1 MSLEERK
8 RPRGGRIRP
17 GENEKI
23 SMTPARTI
31 PFIVATIFMD
41 AVGFGIIMPVLPQLV
56 MEVGRIDL
64 PHAIEVGAWIG
75 LVMAVAT
82 FVASPVLGN
91 LSDRF
96 GRRRVLLLALG
107 GLAVDYALLTVVETL
122 PWLFVARALSG
133 IFGGSYAAAQAAIAD
148 ITVPEQ
154 RARNFG
160 FVGAAFGIG
169 FVAGPAIGGFLG
181 EIGPRAPFVAAA
193 ILAAAN
199 MLYGLFIF
207 PETLPPER
215 RRAFDWRRANPL
227 GAFRT
232 MRTLPGMNGVA
243 AVLVLWQI
251 ASLVYPMTWSF
262 YCIAQLG
269 WTPGM
274 IGASLAAVGMMIA
287 LGQVFV
293 VGPAVARFGERD
305 AATLGILVAT
315 LVYVGYAFT
324 TSTVGAFLLLIPVAL
339 QAPVQPA
346 LMAMMSRRATAET
359 QGEVQ
364 GISAMAMGLGQLV
377 APLLLTGTMA
387 YFTADKAPVHFPG
400 AAFIVAALF
409 GWLAI
414 LVLRRL
420 PRAQA
425 SDQMPPA
432 VTG

>member
-1 MSLEERK
+1 
-8 RPRGGRIRP
+8 
-17 GENEKI
+17 
-23 SMTPARTI
+23 MTPSRTI

-56 MEVGRIDL
+56 MEVGELDL

-75 LVMAVAT
+75 LVMAIAT
-82 FVASPVLGN
+82 FIASPLLGN
-91 LSDRF
+91 LSDHF

-122 PWLFVARALSG
+122 PWLFIARALSG

-148 ITVPEQ
+148 ITKPEE

-160 FVGAAFGIG
+160 FVGAAFGVG
-169 FVAGPAIGGFLG
+169 FVAGPAIGGLLG

-193 ILAAAN
+193 ALAAAN
-199 MLYGLFIF
+199 MLYGFFIF

-232 MRTLPGMNGVA
+232 MRSLPGMSGVA
-243 AVLVLWQI
+243 SVLVLWQI

-262 YCIAQLG
+262 YGIAQLG

-274 IGASLAAVGMMIA
+274 IGASLAAVGVAIT

-305 AATLGILVAT
+305 AATLGILVAVA
-315 LVYVGYAFT
+315 VYIGYAFT
-324 TSTVGAFLLLIPVAL
+324 TTTWGAFLLLIPVAL
-339 QAPVQPA
+339 QAPVQPS
-346 LMAMMSRRATAET
+346 LMALMSRRATAET

-387 YFTADKAPVHFPG
+387 YFTAANAPVHFPG
-400 AAFIVAALF
+400 AAFIVAAVF
-409 GWLAI
+409 GLLA
-414 LVLRRL
+414 VVMLRRL
-420 PRAQA
+420 PR
-425 SDQMPPA
+425 
-432 VTG
+432 VTGTDASADQIPPSVTA

>member
-1 MSLEERK
+1 
-8 RPRGGRIRP
+8 
-17 GENEKI
+17 
-23 SMTPARTI
+23 MTSARTI
-31 PFIVATIFMD
+31 AFIVVTIFID
-41 AVGFGIIMPVLPQLV
+41 AIGFGIIMPVLPQLV

-82 FVASPVLGN
+82 FLASPLLGN

-96 GRRRVLLLALG
+96 GRRRVLLLSLG
-107 GLAVDYALLTVVETL
+107 GLAADYTLLTVVGTL

-148 ITVPEQ
+148 ITRPEE

-160 FVGAAFGIG
+160 FVGAAFGVG
-169 FVAGPAIGGFLG
+169 FVVGPAIGGFLG
-181 EIGPRAPFVAAA
+181 ELSPRAPFVAAA

-199 MLYGLFIF
+199 MLYGLIVF
-207 PETLPPER
+207 PETLAAGR

-232 MRTLPGMNGVA
+232 LRGLPGMGGVA

-274 IGASLAAVGMMIA
+274 IGASLAAVGVAIT
-287 LGQVFV
+287 LGQMLV
-293 VGPAVARFGERD
+293 VGPMVTRFGERD
-305 AATLGILVAT
+305 AATFGILVAVA
-315 LVYVGYAFT
+315 VYVGYAFT
-324 TSTVGAFLLLIPVAL
+324 TSTIGAFLLLIPVAL
-339 QAPVQPA
+339 QAPVQPS
-346 LMAMMSRRATAET
+346 LMAMMSRRATPET

-364 GISAMAMGLGQLV
+364 GISAMAMGLGQLA
-377 APLLLTGTMA
+377 APILLTGTMA
-387 YFTADKAPVHFPG
+387 WFTADKAPVHFPG
-400 AAFIVAALF
+400 AAFIVAAVF
-409 GWLAI
+409 GLLAI
-414 LVLRRL
+414 AMLRRL
-420 PRAQA
+420 PRALPA
-425 SDQMPPA
+425 AVDQIPPS
-432 VTG
+432 VTA

>member
-1 MSLEERK
+1 
-8 RPRGGRIRP
+8 
-17 GENEKI
+17 
-23 SMTPARTI
+23 MTAARTI

-56 MEVGRIDL
+56 MEVGRVDL

-82 FVASPVLGN
+82 FLASPILGN
-91 LSDRF
+91 LSDHF

-107 GLAVDYALLTVVETL
+107 GLAVDYALLTIVDTL

-148 ITVPEQ
+148 ITRPEE

-169 FVAGPAIGGFLG
+169 FVAGPALGGFLG
-181 EIGPRAPFVAAA
+181 EISPRAPFVAAA
-193 ILAAAN
+193 ILAAVN
-199 MLYGLFIF
+199 MLYGYFIF
-207 PETLPPER
+207 PETLPAER

-227 GAFRT
+227 GAWKT
-232 MRTLPGMNGVA
+232 MRTLRGMDGVA

-274 IGASLAAVGMMIA
+274 IGASLAAVGVMIA

-293 VGPAVARFGERD
+293 VGPAVRRFGERD
-305 AATLGILVAT
+305 AATLGILVAVA
-315 LVYVGYAFT
+315 VYIGFAFVS
-324 TSTVGAFLLLIPVAL
+324 STWGAFLLLIPVAL
-339 QAPVQPA
+339 QAPVQPS

-364 GISAMAMGLGQLV
+364 GISAMAMGLGQLF

-387 YFTADKAPVHFPG
+387 YFTAKSAPVHFPG
-400 AAFIVAALF
+400 AAFVVAAVF
-409 GWLAI
+409 GLLAI
-414 LVLRRL
+414 LMLRRL
-420 PRAQA
+420 PRATQTV
-425 SDQMPPA
+425 DQMPPS
-432 VTG
+432 VTA

>member
-1 MSLEERK
+1 MNA
-8 RPRGGRIRP
+8 G
-17 GENEKI
+17 
-23 SMTPARTI
+23 RTI
-31 PFIVATIFMD
+31 PFIVATIFVD

-64 PHAIEVGAWIG
+64 AKAIEVGAWIG

-82 FVASPVLGN
+82 FLASPVLGN
-91 LSDRF
+91 LSDHY
-96 GRRRVLLLALG
+96 GRRRILLLALG

-148 ITVPEQ
+148 ITAPEE

-160 FVGAAFGIG
+160 FVGAAFGVG

-181 EIGPRAPFVAAA
+181 EMSPRAPFVAAA

-199 MLYGLFIF
+199 MLYGFFIF

-227 GAFRT
+227 GAWKT
-232 MRTLPGMNGVA
+232 MRALPGMDGVA
-243 AVLVLWQI
+243 GVLVLWQI

-274 IGASLAAVGMMIA
+274 IGASLAAVGVMIA
-287 LGQVFV
+287 LGQTFV

-305 AATLGILVAT
+305 AATLGILVAVA
-315 LVYVGYAFT
+315 VYIAYAFT
-324 TSTVGAFLLLIPVAL
+324 TSTIGAFLLLIPVAL
-339 QAPVQPA
+339 QAPVQPS
-346 LMAMMSRRATAET
+346 LMAMMSRRATADT

-364 GISAMAMGLGQLV
+364 GISAMAMGLGQLA
-377 APLLLTGTMA
+377 APMLLTGTMA
-387 YFTADKAPVHFPG
+387 YFTADTAPVHFPG
-400 AAFIVAALF
+400 AAFIVAAIF
-409 GWLAI
+409 GFLAI
-414 LVLRRL
+414 AMLRRL
-420 PRAQA
+420 PRATPTG
-425 SDQMPPA
+425 DQIPPS
-432 VTG
+432 VTA

>member
-1 MSLEERK
+1 
-8 RPRGGRIRP
+8 
-17 GENEKI
+17 
-23 SMTPARTI
+23 MTPSRTI

-82 FVASPVLGN
+82 FLASPVLGN

-107 GLAVDYALLTVVETL
+107 GLAVDYALLTIVETL

-148 ITVPEQ
+148 ITAPED

-160 FVGAAFGIG
+160 FVGAAFGVG

-181 EIGPRAPFVAAA
+181 EISPRAPFVVAA

-227 GAFRT
+227 GAWKT
-232 MRTLPGMNGVA
+232 MRALAGMEGVA
-243 AVLVLWQI
+243 GVLILWQI

-274 IGASLAAVGMMIA
+274 IGASLAAVGVMIA

-315 LVYVGYAFT
+315 LVYIGYAFT
-324 TSTVGAFLLLIPVAL
+324 TSTIGAFLLLIPVAL
-339 QAPVQPA
+339 QAPVQPS

-400 AAFIVAALF
+400 AAFVVAAVF
-409 GWLAI
+409 GLLAI
-414 LVLRRL
+414 AMLRRL
-420 PRAQA
+420 PRAQPV
-425 SDQMPPA
+425 DQMPPS
-432 VTG
+432 VTA

>member
-1 MSLEERK
+1 
-8 RPRGGRIRP
+8 
-17 GENEKI
+17 
-23 SMTPARTI
+23 MTPTRTI

-56 MEVGRIDL
+56 MEVGRFDL

-82 FVASPVLGN
+82 FLASPVLGN
-91 LSDRF
+91 LSDHF

-107 GLAVDYALLTVVETL
+107 GLAIDYALLTIVQTL

-133 IFGGSYAAAQAAIAD
+133 IFGSSYAAAQAAIAD
-148 ITVPEQ
+148 ITKPEE

-181 EIGPRAPFVAAA
+181 EISPRAPFVAAA

-199 MLYGLFIF
+199 MLYGYFIF

-227 GAFRT
+227 GAWKT
-232 MRTLPGMNGVA
+232 MRALPGMDGVA
-243 AVLVLWQI
+243 GVLVLWQI

-274 IGASLAAVGMMIA
+274 IGASLAAVGVMIA

-305 AATLGILVAT
+305 AATLGILVAVA
-315 LVYVGYAFT
+315 VYIGYAFT
-324 TSTVGAFLLLIPVAL
+324 TSTWGAFLLLIPVAL
-339 QAPVQPA
+339 QAPVQPS

-364 GISAMAMGLGQLV
+364 GISAMAMGLGQLF

-387 YFTADKAPVHFPG
+387 YFTADDAPVHFPG
-400 AAFIVAALF
+400 AAFVVAAIF
-409 GWLAI
+409 GLLAI
-414 LVLRRL
+414 LMLRRL
-420 PRAQA
+420 PRATRTSDDDA
-425 SDQMPPA
+425 ADQMPPS
-432 VTG
+432 VTA

>member
-1 MSLEERK
+1 
-8 RPRGGRIRP
+8 
-17 GENEKI
+17 
-23 SMTPARTI
+23 MTAARTI

-82 FVASPVLGN
+82 FLASPVLGN
-91 LSDRF
+91 LSDHF

-107 GLAVDYALLTVVETL
+107 GLAVDYALLTIVGTL

-148 ITVPEQ
+148 ITKPEE

-160 FVGAAFGIG
+160 FVGAAFGVG

-181 EIGPRAPFVAAA
+181 EISPRAPFVAAA

-199 MLYGLFIF
+199 MLYGYFIF
-207 PETLPPER
+207 PETLSPER

-227 GAFRT
+227 GAWKT
-232 MRTLPGMNGVA
+232 MRALAGMDGVA

-274 IGASLAAVGMMIA
+274 IGASLAAVGVMIA

-305 AATLGILVAT
+305 AATLGIFVAVV
-315 LVYVGYAFT
+315 VYVGYALT
-324 TSTVGAFLLLIPVAL
+324 TSTIGAFLLLIPVAL
-339 QAPVQPA
+339 QAPVQPS

-364 GISAMAMGLGQLV
+364 GISAMAMGLGQLF

-387 YFTADKAPVHFPG
+387 YFTADGAPVHFPG
-400 AAFIVAALF
+400 AAFVVAAIF
-409 GWLAI
+409 GLLAI
-414 LVLRRL
+414 LMLRRL
-420 PRAQA
+420 PRATRTSEDEA
-425 SDQMPPA
+425 ADQMPPS
-432 VTG
+432 VTA